1 MKELRTMKTKLFF
14 IALFCLFLFIFG
26 ACQKDDENH
35 QPINTD
41 IVTAL
46 NNYWQYQTD
55 LTSTLESHDGTMNNI
70 QNAIL
75 NLGNKSKKQDP
86 FTEIDGMVD
95 DYYNQCNV
103 IADHFSVLV
112 QAEDAIVP
120 YGESKG
126 LLSSVAKGIYNKAK
140 DTVVS
145 GGRMVRSGWRVL
157 SGKKSIRQVLNDPE
171 SGIPLLSGWAETI
184 QKRNNARDAKI
195 REMILNWN
203 PNTSPEDCNYTI
215 PYDDLPG
222 NTPQE
227 KANAY
232 LNLSD
237 EDPIK
242 MQTRS
247 GVMLWSDDERQATA
261 ETAKKLGETGVK
273 AVGDAY
279 GGDAGEWTNEVLDQM
294 MEEDETPQDAGTLN
308 LNVNS
313 SESGN
318 PPIETGKTLII
329 SRSNM
334 PEDDPRITII
344 MNAPQNLE
352 QQLPEGEYQVIALAQ
367 DFIRGVYDNL
377 QIARAGLTEVATNLL
392 KLSENAIIIEDLTV
406 NEGCV
411 TVNQPVH
418 AHITCVSTVGQA
430 LSFQW
435 SVSGGNYT
443 GFKAN
448 GTDLTFTPTEEKEY
462 TILVEISDN
471 LGNHKSRSISI
482 ASSGGRLVIDDW
494 EIVSENFSDEKLN
507 PGESATIKLF
517 VSNTGTTDLTG
528 YHNVLASSGFS
539 SSFSP
544 SNVSIEAGETLPVS
558 VPITINKELSQN
570 QLTLQY
576 QFTTQNENND
586 NVLITDTI
594 ELPVEFYVTIDEI
607 SDLVTDRI
615 VNISGEIANPQLT
628 TALLILDNDSEHA
641 FDLNVVNGNFSQEIV
656 LTGSTEEV
664 QHSVYVVAVSGALV
678 AENTMTFSSL
688 VPLMALHCTLT
699 WDTYGTDVDLW
710 VTDPNGER
718 CYYAHRQTASG
729 LSLDVDDVNG
739 YGPENITT
747 STVIPGDYVVQVH
760 YYSDH
765 DSDNAIGTNS
775 LVVIRQGDLAP
786 VNYYGFLSDSGDLW
800 DVTTLHFDAGKGW
813 SIKVTDKHSK
823 VNASTLPPK

>member
-1 MKELRTMKTKLFF
+1 MKTKHFF
-14 IALFCLFLFIFG
+14 VILFCMFLFIFA
-26 ACQKDDENH
+26 ACQKDDADH

-41 IVTAL
+41 IVTSL
-46 NNYWQYQTD
+46 NNYWQYQSD
-55 LTSTLESHDGTMNNI
+55 LTSTLESHDGTMVGI

-75 NLGNKSKKQDP
+75 NLGNKSKNRYDFSQ
-86 FTEIDGMVD
+86 IDGMVD
-95 DYYNQCNV
+95 EYYNQCNV
-103 IADHFSVLV
+103 ISDHFAVLAR
-112 QAEDAIVP
+112 AEDSIVP

-126 LLSSVAKGIYNKAK
+126 LLSNVAKGIYNKAK

-157 SGKKSIRQVLNDPE
+157 SGKQSIRQVLNDPE

-222 NTPQE
+222 STPQE

-247 GVMLWSDDERQATA
+247 GVMLWSDDERAATA
-261 ETAKKLGETGVK
+261 ETAKELGETGVK

-279 GGDAGEWTNEVLDQM
+279 GGNVGEWNNEILDQM
-294 MEEDETPQDAGTLN
+294 MEEGETPQDCGTLT
-308 LNVNS
+308 VDINS
-313 SESGN
+313 SETGN

-329 SRSNM
+329 SRSDM
-334 PEDDPRITII
+334 PEDNPRITII
-344 MNAPQNLE
+344 MNAPQNL
-352 QQLPEGEYQVIALAQ
+352 QLQLPESEYQVIALAQ

-377 QIARAGLTEVATNLL
+377 QIAQAGLTQVATNLL
-392 KLSENAIIIEDLTV
+392 KLAENAIIIEDLTV
-406 NEGCV
+406 VEGCI

-418 AHITCVSTVGQA
+418 AHTTCVSTIGQA
-430 LSFQW
+430 LNFQW
-435 SVSGGNYT
+435 TVSGGTYT
-443 GFKAN
+443 GFKAK

-462 TILVEISDN
+462 TIAVEISDN
-471 LGNHKSRSISI
+471 MGNHKSRSITV
-482 ASSGGRLVIDDW
+482 ASSGGKLVIDNW
-494 EIVSENFSDEKLN
+494 EIEDENFIDNKLN
-507 PGESATIKLF
+507 PGERATIKLF
-517 VSNTGTTDLTG
+517 VTNTGTTILTG
-528 YHNVLASSGFS
+528 YQGIVTSVGFS
-539 SSFSP
+539 SSFNP
-544 SNVSIEAGETLPVS
+544 SNVTIEAGQTLPVS

-576 QFTTQNENND
+576 QFTTQNQNND

-594 ELPVEFYVTIDEI
+594 ELPIDFYVTINEI
-607 SDLVTDRI
+607 SNVVTNRI
-615 VNISGEIANPQLT
+615 VNINGKIANPQLT
-628 TALLILDNDSEHA
+628 TALLILDNDSEHT
-641 FDLNVVNGNFSQEIV
+641 FDLNLNNGNFSQEIV
-656 LTGSTEEV
+656 LTGSNEEV
-664 QHSVYVVAVSGALV
+664 QHTVYVIAVSGALV
-678 AENTMTFSSL
+678 AENTMSFSSQ

-718 CYYAHRQTASG
+718 CYWAHRQTASG

-747 STVIPGDYVVQVH
+747 PSVIPGDYLVQVH

-765 DSDNAIGTNS
+765 DSENAIGTNS
-775 LVVIRQGDLAP
+775 VVVIRKGEQNP
-786 VNYYGFLSDSGDLW
+786 VNYYGYLSDSGDLW
-800 DVTTLHFDAGKGW
+800 DVTVLHFDTVKGW
-813 SIKVTDKHSK
+813 SIKATDKHSK
-823 VNASTLPPK
+823 VNASTLPPKK